1 MPEKFHSVI
10 TEHAAWRT
18 TQRGR
23 YRVFALPDGGQW
35 LVRVNGG
42 ELMSLPLIAASGEP
56 RFDVFGLL
64 RPEAATTEAP
74 ELFSVL
80 AGLGVVAR
88 FRTSDLWEAIATA
101 IIRQVVRAL
110 HARRLYRD
118 FCQAYGQRVT
128 HLNGEEFALFPAAG
142 IVLGLRDEQFAS
154 VGLTFKRRS
163 LRAAADAY
171 LKHEA
176 HWRHLPAEALLEELQ
191 RIPRI
196 GPWTAGAAVADYS
209 NDFTYYPY
217 ADLAVRTWA
226 KRAAPSQTW
235 PDSEQAFGRLWQRLA
250 GDQLATLTLLTLA
263 WGSQHGD
270 TG

>member
-1 MPEKFHSVI
+1 MPETFRSVI
-10 TEHAAWRT
+10 TEHAAWRI
-18 TQRGR
+18 TQRGQ

-35 LVRVNGG
+35 LVRANGS
-42 ELMSLPLIAASGEP
+42 EPMSVPLIPSSGEP
-56 RFDVFGLL
+56 RFDVFSLV
-64 RPEAATTEAP
+64 RPEVATTEAP
-74 ELFSVL
+74 ELSSAL
-80 AGLGVVAR
+80 ARLGTVAR

-118 FCQAYGQRVT
+118 FCQAYGHQIPC
-128 HLNGEEFALFPAAG
+128 LNGEGYALFPTADT
-142 IVLGLRDEQFAS
+142 VRGLRDEQFAS
-154 VGLTFKRRS
+154 TGLAFKRQP
-163 LRAAADAY
+163 LRAAAEAY
-171 LKHEA
+171 LNHEA
-176 HWRHLPAEALLEELQ
+176 HWRDLPPDALVEELQ

-209 NDFTYYPY
+209 NDFTCYPY

-226 KRAAPSQTW
+226 KRAAPSYPW
-235 PDSEQAFGRLWQRLA
+235 PDSEQAFGRLWQWLA
-250 GDQLATLTLLTLA
+250 GNQLATLTLLTLA

>member
-1 MPEKFHSVI
+1 MPETFRSVI

-35 LVRVNGG
+35 LVRANGS
-42 ELMSLPLIAASGEP
+42 ELMSFPLVPSSGEP
-56 RFDVFGLL
+56 RFDVFSLL
-64 RPEAATTEAP
+64 RPKAATTDTP
-74 ELFSVL
+74 ELFSSL
-80 AGLGVVAR
+80 AGLGTVAR
-88 FRTSDLWEAIATA
+88 FRASDLWEAVATA

-110 HARRLYRD
+110 HAKRLYRN
-118 FCQAYGQRVT
+118 FCQAYGQRVP
-128 HLNGEEFALFPAAG
+128 HLNVEAYALFPTAET
-142 IVLGLRDEQFAS
+142 VLGLRDEQFAS
-154 VGLTFKRRS
+154 AGLTFKRRP
-163 LRAAADAY
+163 LRAAAEAY

-176 HWRHLPAEALLEELQ
+176 YWRDLPAGALAEELQ

-217 ADLAVRTWA
+217 ADLAIRTWSR
-226 KRAAPSQTW
+226 RAAPSYPW
-235 PDSEQAFGRLWQRLA
+235 PDNEQAFGRLWQRLA

>member
-1 MPEKFHSVI
+1 MSETFRFI
-10 TEHAAWRT
+10 TEHAAWRIT
-18 TQRGR
+18 ERGR
-23 YRVFALPDGGQW
+23 YRVFALSDGGQW
-35 LVRVNGG
+35 LVRVSGS
-42 ELMSLPLIAASGEP
+42 EVLSCLIVVSSGEP
-56 RFDVFGLL
+56 RFDVFALP
-64 RPEAATTEAP
+64 RPGMAGREATK
-74 ELFSVL
+74 LFSAL
-80 AGLGVVAR
+80 AALGTVAR

-110 HARRLYRD
+110 HAKRLYRD
-118 FCQAYGQRVT
+118 FCEVYGQRIT
-128 HLNGEEFALFPAAG
+128 HLKGEGYALFPTAET
-142 IVLGLRDEQFAS
+142 VLRLHDEQFAS
-154 VGLTFKRRS
+154 VGLTFKRRP
-163 LRAAADAY
+163 LRAAAEAY

-176 HWRHLPAEALLEELQ
+176 YWRDLPPDVLVQELQ

-209 NDFTYYPY
+209 NDFTHYPY

-226 KRAAPSQTW
+226 KRAAPSYPW
-235 PDSEQAFGRLWQRLA
+235 PDSEQAFGPLWQRLA

>member
-1 MPEKFHSVI
+1 MSETFRSVI
-10 TEHAAWRT
+10 TEHAAWRST
-18 TQRGR
+18 ERGR

-35 LVRVNGG
+35 LVRANGS
-42 ELMSLPLIAASGEP
+42 ELLSLPLVASSGEP
-56 RFDVFGLL
+56 RFDAFTLL
-64 RPEAATTEAP
+64 RSEVATTEVL
-74 ELFSVL
+74 ELFSAL
-80 AGLGVVAR
+80 AGLGTVAR

-110 HARRLYRD
+110 HAKRLYQD
-118 FCQAYGQRVT
+118 FCQAHGQPVT
-128 HLNGEEFALFPAAG
+128 HLNGEGYALFPAAET
-142 IVLGLRDEQFAS
+142 VLSLHDEQFAS
-154 VGLTFKRRS
+154 VGLTFKRRP
-163 LRAAADAY
+163 LRSAAEAY

-176 HWRHLPAEALLEELQ
+176 HWREMPPDVLVQELQ

-209 NDFTYYPY
+209 NDFTNYPY
-217 ADLAVRTWA
+217 ADMAVRTWA
-226 KRAAPSQTW
+226 KRAAPSYPW
-235 PDSEQAFGRLWQRLA
+235 PESEQAFGRLWQRLA

>member
-1 MPEKFHSVI
+1 MPEAFRSVI

-18 TQRGR
+18 TQRGQ
-23 YRVFALPDGGQW
+23 YRVFALSDGGQW
-35 LVRVNGG
+35 LVRVNGSK
-42 ELMSLPLIAASGEP
+42 LLSLPLVPSSGEP
-56 RFDVFGLL
+56 RFDVFNVV
-64 RPEAATTEAP
+64 RPEVAATETP
-74 ELFSVL
+74 ELLSAL
-80 AGLGVVAR
+80 AGLGAVAR
-88 FRTSDLWEAIATA
+88 FRTPDLWEAIATA

-110 HARRLYRD
+110 HAKRLHRD
-118 FCQAYGQRVT
+118 FCKAYGQRVP
-128 HLNGEEFALFPAAG
+128 HLNGEGYALFPEAET
-142 IVLGLRDEQFAS
+142 VLGLRDEQFAS
-154 VGLTFKRRS
+154 AGLTFKRRP
-163 LRAAADAY
+163 LRAAAEAY

-176 HWRHLPAEALLEELQ
+176 QWRDLPPDALMEELQ

-196 GPWTAGAAVADYS
+196 GPWTAAAAVADYS

-217 ADLAVRTWA
+217 TDLAVRTWA
-226 KRAAPSQTW
+226 KRAAPSYPW